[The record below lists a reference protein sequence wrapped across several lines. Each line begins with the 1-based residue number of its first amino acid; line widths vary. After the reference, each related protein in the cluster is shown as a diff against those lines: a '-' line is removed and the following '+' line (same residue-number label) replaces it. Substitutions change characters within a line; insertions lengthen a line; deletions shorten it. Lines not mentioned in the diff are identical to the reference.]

1 MRLRARRPNRV
12 LIPLAGLSLQLERGK
27 EIRTE
32 LSCKY
37 TRESFA
43 GRLEATGLR
52 LERWF
57 TDPEE
62 LFALALLRRTE
73 EGRWQ

>member
-1 MRLRARRPNRV
+1 MRVHVPHAAVTLRLDP
-12 LIPLAGLSLQLERGK
+12 GD

-37 TRESFA
+37 TRDSFA
-43 GRLEATGLR
+43 SHLPGTGLV

-57 TDPEE
+57 TDPQR
-62 LFALALLRRTE
+62 LFASALLRRN
-73 EGRWQ
+73 GALPGA

>member
-1 MRLRARRPNRV
+1 MRLRARRPSLIR
-12 LIPLAGLSLQLERGK
+12 IPLARFTLHLERGK

-32 LSCKY
+32 VSCKY

-43 GRLEATGLR
+43 ARLWATGLR

-57 TDPEE
+57 TDPQD

-73 EGRWQ
+73 EELS